1 MSLSAVPR
9 APANAVGC
17 VPELQ
22 GATATFFYLR
32 NKWKRR
38 NFIIADVT
46 HAGYFHFLTEN
57 LPKDGCG
64 CAGSWLFETAWD
76 YFVLDQR
83 VVIRGVRGDWTW
95 GDNLDTV
102 NRLTV
107 GGKITL
113 EEASKRTWTYRRAN
127 GKGFRRCQLIDAQG
141 GPGQYTSVD
150 VVFLP

>member
-1 MSLSAVPR
+1 MSVPAVPL
-9 APANAVGC
+9 APANVVGC
-17 VPELQ
+17 EPVLQ
-22 GATATFFYLR
+22 AATATFFYLR
-32 NKWKRR
+32 NRRKRR

-46 HAGYFHFLTEN
+46 HAGHFHFLTEN
-57 LPKDGCG
+57 LPKDGAG

-76 YFVLDQR
+76 YFIRDQK

-95 GDNLDTV
+95 GDNLDAV
-102 NRLTV
+102 NRLTA
-107 GGKITL
+107 GGKMTL

-127 GKGFRRCQLIDAQG
+127 GKGFGRYHLINARG